1 MDTGV
6 YLDYMVGCKGAMES
20 YTMVE
25 INNAPKKYAIRKFEQ
40 GDSFI
45 AVQLK
50 ILSYLMLAQES
61 SQLLNINRTTE
72 KR

>member
-1 MDTGV
+1 M
-6 YLDYMVGCKGAMES
+6 DYMVGCKGAMES

-50 ILSYLMLAQES
+50 NIKLSYAGSRILTIIEY
-61 SQLLNINRTTE
+61 
-72 KR
+72 KPDH